1 MHYLYIIYTLC
12 EYKVLLNK
20 IIYIILDKEKTK
32 KEKKKFGQCLSIKI
46 LDKGIIYTSWSNI
59 LCASGF

>member
-46 LDKGIIYTSWSNI
+46 LDKGIIYTS
-59 LCASGF
+59 